1 MTSSALRT
9 LICAAVL
16 RGRRTCR
23 FICRCLPIQSLQS
36 FTQLTL
42 KSRIADAA
50 LDLGPFPQLVI
61 TAVLPPFT
69 VSDLYDYWPSS
80 FEFAALGADGDGTSL
95 PLAAVQ
101 HQSQTGPAS
110 ADRMEYWQA
119 FEEGP
124 VQQILTALYA
134 CYVPVL
140 RARFRDKLPK
150 LQLETNVTLVTSPSR
165 DAQTVCMGHPAMLFE
180 ALIYLQP
187 GNGCFDVSLHEP
199 REAGE
204 THDGL
209 APLSPEGFRT
219 NRVISLRNNTL
230 VSYLRTAN
238 SFHQLSWRS
247 EAVATGHA
255 IVRMQVRLT
264 EDCVDRLY
272 GDDVGMLFRRGL
284 SGHCPWLMPTFDAW
298 RSRSWDSETDTTD
311 AELRPLLDSFER
323 RH

>member
-1 MTSSALRT
+1 MSIHLQMP
-9 LICAAVL
+9 
-16 RGRRTCR
+16 
-23 FICRCLPIQSLQS
+23 PIQSLQS

-50 LDLGPFPQLVI
+50 LDLSPFPQLVI
-61 TAVLPPFT
+61 PAVLPPFT
-69 VSDLYDYWPSS
+69 VSDLYDYWPTSS
-80 FEFAALGADGDGTSL
+80 EFAALAEDGDGSSL

-101 HQSQTGPAS
+101 HKSQTGRAS
-110 ADRMEYWQA
+110 MDRVEYWQA

-124 VQQILTALYA
+124 VQQILAALYER
-134 CYVPVL
+134 YVPAL
-140 RARFRDKLPK
+140 RARFRDKLPE
-150 LQLETNVTLVTSPSR
+150 LQLETNVTLLTRPSR
-165 DAQTVCMGHPAMLFE
+165 DVETVCMGHPAMLFE

-187 GNGCFDVSLHEP
+187 GNGYLDVLFHEP
-199 REAGE
+199 RESGE

-219 NRVISLRNNTL
+219 NRIVSLNNNTL

-238 SFHQLSWRS
+238 SFHQLTWRS
-247 EAVATGHA
+247 EAIAPGHA

-298 RSRSWDSETDTTD
+298 RSRSWYSEPNTTD
-311 AELRPLLDSFER
+311 AELRPLLNSFER
-323 RH
+323 RY